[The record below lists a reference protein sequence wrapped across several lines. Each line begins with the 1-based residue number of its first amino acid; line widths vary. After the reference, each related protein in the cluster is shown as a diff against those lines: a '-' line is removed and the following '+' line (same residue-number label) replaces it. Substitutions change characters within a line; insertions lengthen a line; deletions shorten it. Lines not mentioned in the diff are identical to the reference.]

1 MINFKI
7 VSAIRNEIAS
17 HLEIESLQ
25 EIFATTGKHILRT
38 FMCVHLS
45 MTGATCYESHMRFS
59 TSMKL
64 LRKSIEWLYSHIC
77 QHCRDFGIRLP
88 CNKYLDGRESYLS
101 YCKKIKRKVLRIR
114 MIKHCMIRLLEKIIN
129 QRECIHSRYGTS
141 LRYIQDYRKC
151 FL

>member
-7 VSAIRNEIAS
+7 ASVIRNEIAS

-25 EIFATTGKHILRT
+25 EIFATHWKPYLENLH
-38 FMCVHLS
+38 VY
-45 MTGATCYESHMRFS
+45 MTGATCYESYMRFS

-77 QHCRDFGIRLP
+77 LHCRDLGIRLP
-88 CNKYLDGRESYLS
+88 RNKYLDEEESYLS

-114 MIKHCMIRLLEKIIN
+114 MIKHCMIWLLEKIIN